1 MEDNLWLI
9 LIVLVTSF
17 FTVQVSSKAL
27 GKFQKDGKCMV
38 AMPVCQLNI
47 NWEALHFIKEVE
59 FLKSKNYSENC
70 SG

>member
-27 GKFQKDGKCMV
+27 GEFRTPMTKS
-38 AMPVCQLNI
+38 QLYGN
-47 NWEALHFIKEVE
+47 NARVV
-59 FLKSKNYSENC
+59 SKH
-70 SG
+70 